1 MKPPAARM
9 DHDAAHKHIYSL
21 PEVTA
26 DLLRLVA
33 PDWVDEL
40 DLATLEDCSS
50 EYLDAAHR
58 KRLSDKA
65 WRLRFRK
72 GRAAGGDRPSLL
84 VLVEFQSDVDRSMD
98 ERMREYSKMLLDQAA
113 GSRPAGREGARPW
126 VLPIVVYNGSEP
138 WTAAGRATDLAVLP
152 SAAAMLGLAFHQ
164 PQSYYMLA
172 AGGGLTAGALPAQD
186 WPLGNRVSA
195 TVRLQAAATPQDLL
209 PRLLEEFA
217 RFPGQGNEAFRRAL
231 HAWARA
237 LWEHKTG
244 GAAGFPVFE
253 ELERTKGAIMTTVAE
268 AVWDRWEA
276 KVLAKGIEQG
286 IEQGMEQGV
295 ERGVRRGIAQGR
307 AEGGARL
314 VCRLA
319 TVKFGAGAAERLA
332 GLLEGLTEQ
341 EDLDRVGDWILQC
354 GSGGELLSRVSGLLA
369 DRQG

>member
-1 MKPPAARM
+1 
-9 DHDAAHKHIYSL
+9 
-21 PEVTA
+21 
-26 DLLRLVA
+26 
-33 PDWVDEL
+33 
-40 DLATLEDCSS
+40 
-50 EYLDAAHR
+50 
-58 KRLSDKA
+58 
-65 WRLRFRK
+65 
-72 GRAAGGDRPSLL
+72 
-84 VLVEFQSDVDRSMD
+84 MD

-164 PQSYYMLA
+164 PQSYCMLA
-172 AGGGLTAGALPAQD
+172 AGGGLTAGARPAQD

-244 GAAGFPVFE
+244 GAAGFPAFE

-295 ERGVRRGIAQGR
+295 ERGVRRGITQGR
-307 AEGGARL
+307 AEGGVRL

-319 TVKFGAGAAERLA
+319 TVKFGTGAAERLA

>member
-1 MKPPAARM
+1 MKQAAARM
-9 DHDAAHKHIYSL
+9 DHDAAHKHIYGL

-58 KRLSDKA
+58 KRLGDMA
-65 WRLRFRK
+65 WRVHFRK
-72 GRAAGGDRPSLL
+72 GRAAGGGKPGLL
-84 VLVEFQSDVDRSMD
+84 VLVEFQSDVDRRMD

-126 VLPIVVYNGSEP
+126 VLPVVVYNGSEP
-138 WTAAGRATDLAVLP
+138 WTAAGRATDLAALP
-152 SAAAMLGLAFHQ
+152 SAKAMRNLALHQ
-164 PQSYYMLA
+164 PQAYCMLA

-209 PRLLEEFA
+209 PRLLQEFA
-217 RFPGQGNEAFRRAL
+217 RFPGPGNEAFRRAL

-237 LWEHKTG
+237 LWKHKMG
-244 GAAGFPVFE
+244 GAAGFPAFE
-253 ELERTKGAIMTTVAE
+253 ELERTRGAIMTTVAE
-268 AVWDRWEA
+268 AAWDRWEA
-276 KVLAKGIEQG
+276 RVRAEGVELGI
-286 IEQGMEQGV
+286 EQGV
-295 ERGVRRGIAQGR
+295 ERGVRRG
-307 AEGGARL
+307 GARL

-319 TVKFGAGAAERLA
+319 KLKFGAGAAERLA
-332 GLLEGLTEQ
+332 GLLEDLTEQ

-354 GSGGELLSRVSGLLA
+354 GSGDELLARASSLLA
-369 DRQG
+369 NRRE